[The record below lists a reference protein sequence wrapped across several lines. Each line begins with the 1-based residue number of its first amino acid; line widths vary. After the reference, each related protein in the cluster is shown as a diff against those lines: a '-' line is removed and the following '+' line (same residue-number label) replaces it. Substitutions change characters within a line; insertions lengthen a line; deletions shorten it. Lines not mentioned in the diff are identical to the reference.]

1 MKVAVTGGTGIIGK
15 NLVEVLSRNYEVIV
29 LSRGSLNN
37 SSENWGMDYP
47 LEQTDYTIDSL
58 KNIFCDVGAVV
69 HLAALRLQKSVPEN
83 SFENVQLDYNVFRAS
98 DISNITNIVF
108 TSTRGVY
115 GNNPNIPW
123 TEDSQPSPQNPY
135 SLGKL
140 LSEKSAVYFNQKGL
154 SIKCLRLAQVLSAD
168 ARKKYMLGTFIEN
181 ALQGKELQLYANE
194 NQKREYIYVK
204 DVVNGIIAALKK
216 PNIQGIFNLGS
227 GEQISIPELAK
238 LIVEKSGGESKIQQH
253 MPESDRQENSIMD
266 SGLFYSTFDFKIS
279 WTIEEALTDMFNQ
292 LNS

>member
-15 NLVEVLSRNYEVIV
+15 KLVERLSRNHEIII
-29 LSRGSLNN
+29 LSRSFVKESPKTHGINYS
-37 SSENWGMDYP
+37 

-58 KNIFCDVGAVV
+58 KNIFFNVDAVV
-69 HLAALRLQKSVPEN
+69 HLAALRLQRSLPDN
-83 SFENVQLDYNVFRAS
+83 SFKNVLVDYNVFKACE
-98 DISNITNIVF
+98 ISSITNIVF
-108 TSTRGVY
+108 SSSRGVY

-123 TEDSQPSPQNPY
+123 TEDSQPSPENPY

-140 LSEKSAVYFNQKGL
+140 LSEKSAAYFNQKGL

-168 ARKKYMLGTFIEN
+168 ARKKYMLGTFIED
-181 ALQGKELQLYANE
+181 ALQGKELELYANE

-216 PNIQGIFNLGS
+216 PDIQGIFNLGS

-238 LIVEKSGGESKIQQH
+238 LIVEKSRGGSEVQQH
-253 MPESDRQENSIMD
+253 TPESDRQENSIMD
-266 SGLFYSTFDFKIS
+266 SGLFHATFDFEIN
-279 WTIEEALTDMFNQ
+279 WTIEEALADIFNQ
-292 LNS
+292 LNT